1 MSVPSLSTTLNL
13 SPRSSSADCTFAV
26 LRLHTRKPHAPCWL
40 CFTCRAAVVE
50 LCSVAQKNMM
60 ALEAH
65 ALAHDLHSNPPT
77 LEEEDDFY
85 TKVLGLRDAVL
96 AGTHPTITLPASAIA
111 ALKASLITRESPDS
125 ASQRVTSSAP
135 GGALANGLSTSTNEA
150 VKPTSMFPGLP
161 GLGSSAPS
169 TGGATSYHQ
178 HTKPQ
183 SAGLDPIF
191 LEKSNSLV
199 RAEGQLKRQRIE
211 RELFENWE
219 KRKST
224 SSRDKELLVDTPSNI
239 SIDTALTDAQQRVK
253 PVTGLRSAPRAA
265 SIATSFDEN
274 DYYSSQVQSEWS
286 SDAGSAGA
294 PDQAVGADY
303 ENLDRYSGGAPAS
316 SSKARGKQPVQANG
330 ALHSRAENPSVSQNH
345 PHFYTNDPDGV
356 NEADDE
362 DEEYS
367 PPEPAAFDSFY
378 DADTTMDMQDLV
390 ADEDD
395 DSEYEP
401 GEVTQ
406 GSVVVT
412 PYPQN
417 VSSAQPSPQVP
428 IYRNHLSHIAA
439 PQPNRVSPLAVQ
451 KGPSIELELVNGRP
465 EIVSK
470 PQKRHVPV
478 QSRPSSASPSGPGTG
493 ASARKKKKNNL
504 NKKRKREVEATN
516 RSGKRQERQNEQSPL
531 SPMYQEPYIKPEP
544 VSPPPFP
551 NLPEA
556 QPYTQRYTNHAA
568 PIQLDPESPRNPHQ
582 PQYVYASTPRYDYAP
597 QMPPPT
603 VIRVSS
609 ASGHRPPQR
618 DKQDLRRVAS
628 LHYAQR
634 PASPAQRVYSPAGP
648 YTPTERA
655 YVEPQRQ
662 ASVAPFGSPY
672 HAVPVPRQEPIRL
685 QEYRESSPAM
695 MAPPPPP
702 PRRVVVDQ
710 YGNRYYAEQPVS
722 QSRASVAP
730 TARHPDLEPGYERAP
745 SRMQSHYLPPDHS
758 VQYEPAEPIMAPPPP
773 PARRPHEQPVEY
785 IDSNGYRVREYSS
798 RPAEPI
804 RYSHAPTSPVY
815 QQQPQYEQMPPPSA
829 RPAPRDLHYEMPP
842 PPMPQALHE
851 PAPQFVAP
859 PRAYS
864 VRPDAQDPQPITY
877 APRQASVAPVQY
889 VRHDVAPPARAMS
902 VMPGPEYGAPA
913 YQHRAPSYAPQPAVR
928 YVDEYGREVAP
939 RDVRQASQFRY

>member
-1 MSVPSLSTTLNL
+1 
-13 SPRSSSADCTFAV
+13 
-26 LRLHTRKPHAPCWL
+26 
-40 CFTCRAAVVE
+40 
-50 LCSVAQKNMM
+50 M

-65 ALAHDLHSNPPT
+65 ALAPDLHSNPPT

-111 ALKASLITRESPDS
+111 ALKSSLITRESPDD
-125 ASQRVTSSAP
+125 ASQRVTSSSLT
-135 GGALANGLSTSTNEA
+135 GALANGVSAGTNEA
-150 VKPTSMFPGLP
+150 VKSTSMFPGLP

-169 TGGATSYHQ
+169 TSGPTAPHQ
-178 HTKPQ
+178 HTKPS

-211 RELFENWE
+211 RELLDNWE

-224 SSRDKELLVDTPSNI
+224 SSRDKDLLADTPSNI
-239 SIDTALTDAQQRVK
+239 SIDAALADAQKRVK

-286 SDAGSAGA
+286 SDVGSGEAH
-294 PDQAVGADY
+294 DQAVGADF
-303 ENLDRYSGGAPAS
+303 ENLDRHSGAAPAS
-316 SSKARGKQPVQANG
+316 SSRARGKQPIQANG

-345 PHFYTNDPDGV
+345 PPFYINEPDGV
-356 NEADDE
+356 HEADDE

-367 PPEPAAFDSFY
+367 PPEPTAFDSFY
-378 DADTTMDMQDLV
+378 DADTTMDIQDLA

-412 PYPQN
+412 PYPHN
-417 VSSAQPSPQVP
+417 MSSAQPSPQVP

-451 KGPSIELELVNGRP
+451 KRPSIELELVNGRP

-470 PQKRHVPV
+470 PQKRNAPV

-516 RSGKRQERQNEQSPL
+516 RSGKRQERQTGQSPL
-531 SPMYQEPYIKPEP
+531 SPMYQEPYIKSEP
-544 VSPPPFP
+544 VSPPPFS
-551 NLPEA
+551 NVPEA
-556 QPYTQRYTNHAA
+556 QSYPQRFTNHAA
-568 PIQLDPESPRNPHQ
+568 PIQLDPEPPRHLPQ

-597 QMPPPT
+597 HMPPPT
-603 VIRVSS
+603 LVRVSS

-618 DKQDLRRVAS
+618 DTQDLRRVAS

-648 YTPTERA
+648 YTPNERTYA
-655 YVEPQRQ
+655 EPQRQ
-662 ASVAPFGSPY
+662 ASVAAFGSP
-672 HAVPVPRQEPIRL
+672 HTAAPVPRQESIRL
-685 QEYRESSPAM
+685 QEYRESSPAI

-710 YGNRYYAEQPVS
+710 YGNRYYAEAPVL

-730 TARHPDLEPGYERAP
+730 VGRHPDPELGYERAP
-745 SRMQSHYLPPDHS
+745 SRMPAPYQVLDHS
-758 VQYEPAEPIMAPPPP
+758 AQYEPVEPIMAPPPP
-773 PARRPHEQPVEY
+773 PARRPQEQPVEY
-785 IDSNGYRVREYSS
+785 VDSNGYRMREYSS
-798 RPAEPI
+798 RPVEPI
-804 RYSHAPTSPVY
+804 RYSQAPTSPVY
-815 QQQPQYEQMPPPSA
+815 QQQPQYEQLPPPSA

-842 PPMPQALHE
+842 PPMPRPLHE
-851 PAPQFVAP
+851 PPPQFVAP
-859 PRAYS
+859 PRSYS
-864 VRPDAQDPQPITY
+864 VRPDGQDAQPITY

-889 VRHDVAPPARAMS
+889 VRHDMAPPARAMS
-902 VMPGPEYGAPA
+902 VMPGPEYGAPV
-913 YQHRAPSYAPQPAVR
+913 YQQQTPSYAPQPAVR
-928 YVDEYGREVAP
+928 YVDEYGREVAS
-939 RDVRQASQFRY
+939 REMRQASQFRY

>member
-1 MSVPSLSTTLNL
+1 
-13 SPRSSSADCTFAV
+13 
-26 LRLHTRKPHAPCWL
+26 
-40 CFTCRAAVVE
+40 
-50 LCSVAQKNMM
+50 M

-65 ALAHDLHSNPPT
+65 ALPHDLQSNPPT

-85 TKVLGLRDAVL
+85 SKVLGLRDAVL
-96 AGTHPTITLPASAIA
+96 DGIHPTITLPASAIA
-111 ALKASLITRESPDS
+111 ALKSSLVTRDSPDN
-125 ASQRVTSSAP
+125 ASQRVASSALS
-135 GGALANGLSTSTNEA
+135 GALANGVSAGTNEA
-150 VKPTSMFPGLP
+150 VKPTSFFPGLP

-169 TGGATSYHQ
+169 TGGATAFQQ
-178 HTKPQ
+178 HIKP
-183 SAGLDPIF
+183 SSGGLDPIF

-211 RELFENWE
+211 RDLLDNWE

-224 SSRDKELLVDTPSNI
+224 SSRDKELLADTPSTI
-239 SIDTALTDAQQRVK
+239 SIDAALADAQKRVK

-265 SIATSFDEN
+265 SIASSFDEN

-286 SDAGSAGA
+286 SDAGSGGA
-294 PDQAVGADY
+294 PDHAVGADT
-303 ENLDRYSGGAPAS
+303 ENLARHDGRVPAS
-316 SSKARGKQPVQANG
+316 SSKARGKQPVRANG
-330 ALHSRAENPSVSQNH
+330 DLHARAANPSASEH
-345 PHFYTNDPDGV
+345 HSHFYTNEPDGV
-356 NEADDE
+356 HEADDE
-362 DEEYS
+362 DEDYS
-367 PPEPAAFDSFY
+367 PPEPTAFDSFY
-378 DADTTMDMQDLV
+378 DADNTMEFQDAA

-412 PYPQN
+412 PYPHN

-465 EIVSK
+465 EMVAK
-470 PQKRHVPV
+470 PQKRHAPN

-493 ASARKKKKNNL
+493 ASARKKKKHNL
-504 NKKRKREVEATN
+504 NKKRKRDVEATN
-516 RSGKRQERQNEQSPL
+516 RSGKRQERHTGQSPP

-544 VSPPPFP
+544 VSPPPFS

-556 QPYTQRYTNHAA
+556 QPFLQRYTNQAA
-568 PIQLDPESPRNPHQ
+568 PIQLDPEPPRHAPQ

-618 DKQDLRRVAS
+618 DTQDLRRVAS

-634 PASPAQRVYSPAGP
+634 PASPAQRVYSPAGAYP
-648 YTPTERA
+648 PNERT

-662 ASVAPFGSPY
+662 PSVAPFGSPY
-672 HAVPVPRQEPIRL
+672 TTAPVPRQETVRL
-685 QEYRESSPAM
+685 QEYRESSPAV

-710 YGNRYYAEQPVS
+710 YGNRYYAEQPVP

-730 TARHPDLEPGYERAP
+730 VGRHPDPEIGYERAP
-745 SRMQSHYLPPDHS
+745 SRMPGAYQLPDHS
-758 VQYEPAEPIMAPPPP
+758 AQYEPVEPMMAPPP
-773 PARRPHEQPVEY
+773 PARRPQEQSVEY
-785 IDSNGYRVREYSS
+785 IDSNGYRVREFSS
-798 RPAEPI
+798 RPAEHI

-829 RPAPRDLHYEMPP
+829 RPAPRDLHYEMAPP
-842 PPMPQALHE
+842 PLPQPSYQ

-864 VRPDAQDPQPITY
+864 VRPEGQDAQPITY

-889 VRHDVAPPARAMS
+889 VRHDVPPPARAMS
-902 VMPGPEYGAPA
+902 VMPGPEYGAPV
-913 YQHRAPSYAPQPAVR
+913 YQQRAPSYAPPQPAVR
-928 YVDEYGREVAP
+928 YVDEYGREVAAP
-939 RDVRQASQFRY
+939 EMRQASQFRY

>member
-1 MSVPSLSTTLNL
+1 
-13 SPRSSSADCTFAV
+13 
-26 LRLHTRKPHAPCWL
+26 
-40 CFTCRAAVVE
+40 
-50 LCSVAQKNMM
+50 M
-60 ALEAH
+60 ALDAR
-65 ALAHDLHSNPPT
+65 ALAHGLESNPPT

-96 AGTHPTITLPASAIA
+96 AGTHSTFTLPASAIA
-111 ALKASLITRESPDS
+111 ALRSSLATRESPDN
-125 ASQRVTSSAP
+125 ASQRVASSS
-135 GGALANGLSTSTNEA
+135 ALANGLSAGTNEA
-150 VKPTSMFPGLP
+150 AQPTSLFPGLP
-161 GLGSSAPS
+161 GLGSTAPS
-169 TGGATSYHQ
+169 TGGATANHQ
-178 HTKPQ
+178 HTKPSSTQ
-183 SAGLDPIF
+183 LDPIF

-211 RELFENWE
+211 RDLFEHWE

-224 SSRDKELLVDTPSNI
+224 SSRDKEMLADTPSNV
-239 SIDTALTDAQQRVK
+239 SIDAVLADAQKRVK

-286 SDAGSAGA
+286 SEAGSGGA
-294 PDQAVGADY
+294 PDQAVGAFATNFGSPDHR
-303 ENLDRYSGGAPAS
+303 NGGGPAS
-316 SSKARGKQPVQANG
+316 ASKSRGKQPVYANG
-330 ALHSRAENPSVSQNH
+330 ALPPRADHPSVSQNH
-345 PHFYTNDPDGV
+345 SQFYTNEPDGV
-356 NEADDE
+356 HEADDE

-378 DADTTMDMQDLV
+378 DADTTMDIQDLA
-390 ADEDD
+390 ADDDD

-412 PYPQN
+412 PYPHN

-470 PQKRHVPV
+470 PQKRHAPV

-493 ASARKKKKNNL
+493 ASARKNKKKNNP
-504 NKKRKREVEATN
+504 NKKRKRDTEATN
-516 RSGKRQERQNEQSPL
+516 RAGKRQERQTAQSPP

-544 VSPPPFP
+544 ISPPPFS
-551 NLPEA
+551 NVPEA
-556 QPYTQRYTNHAA
+556 QPYPRRYTTQAA
-568 PIQLDPESPRNPHQ
+568 PIQLDPEPPRHPPQ
-582 PQYVYASTPRYDYAP
+582 PQYFYASTPRYEYAP

-618 DKQDLRRVAS
+618 DTQDLRRVAS
-628 LHYAQR
+628 MHYAQR
-634 PASPAQRVYSPAGP
+634 PASPTQRVYSPAG
-648 YTPTERA
+648 A
-655 YVEPQRQ
+655 YSPNGGIYAEPPRQ
-662 ASVAPFGSPY
+662 GSVAPLGLPY
-672 HAVPVPRQEPIRL
+672 AARPESRQESVRI
-685 QEYRESSPAM
+685 QEYRESSPM
-695 MAPPPPP
+695 MLPPAPPP

-710 YGNRYYAEQPVS
+710 YGNRYYAEQPAP
-722 QSRASVAP
+722 QPRASVAP
-730 TARHPDLEPGYERAP
+730 VVRHPDPELGYERAP
-745 SRMQSHYLPPDHS
+745 SRMAGPYQSVAHS
-758 VQYEPAEPIMAPPPP
+758 AQYEPAEPVMAPPPP
-773 PARRPHEQPVEY
+773 PARRTVPHEQQVEY

-798 RPAEPI
+798 RPAEPMH
-804 RYSHAPTSPVY
+804 YSHAPTSPVY

-829 RPAPRDLHYEMPP
+829 RPPPRDLHYEMPP
-842 PPMPQALHE
+842 PPMPQSTHE
-851 PAPQFVAP
+851 PAPQFAAP

-864 VRPDAQDPQPITY
+864 VRPDGQDAQPITY

-889 VRHDVAPPARAMS
+889 VRHDAAPPARAMS
-902 VMPGPEYGAPA
+902 VMPGPEYGAPV
-913 YQHRAPSYAPQPAVR
+913 YQQRAPSYAQQPAVR

-939 RDVRQASQFRY
+939 REMRQASQFRY

>member
-1 MSVPSLSTTLNL
+1 
-13 SPRSSSADCTFAV
+13 
-26 LRLHTRKPHAPCWL
+26 
-40 CFTCRAAVVE
+40 
-50 LCSVAQKNMM
+50 MM

-65 ALAHDLHSNPPT
+65 ALAHDVHSNPPT

-85 TKVLGLRDAVL
+85 TKVLSLRDAVI
-96 AGTHPTITLPASAIA
+96 AGTHPTFTLPASAIA
-111 ALKASLITRESPDS
+111 ALKSSLATRGSPDD
-125 ASQRVTSSAP
+125 ASQRVASGAPSS
-135 GGALANGLSTSTNEA
+135 ALANGLPPTTNQA
-150 VKPTSMFPGLP
+150 VKPSSMFPGLP
-161 GLGSSAPS
+161 GLGSSAP
-169 TGGATSYHQ
+169 TTSAPTVHHQ
-178 HTKPQ
+178 HTKPS

-211 RELFENWE
+211 RDLFENWE

-224 SSRDKELLVDTPSNI
+224 SSRDKEMLADTPSNI
-239 SIDTALTDAQQRVK
+239 SIDAALADAQKRVK

-286 SDAGSAGA
+286 SDAGSGDA
-294 PDQAVGADY
+294 PGQVVGADF
-303 ENLDRYSGGAPAS
+303 ENLDRHNGGAPAS
-316 SSKARGKQPVQANG
+316 SSKARGKQPVHANG
-330 ALHSRAENPSVSQNH
+330 ALHSRADNLSMSQNH
-345 PHFYTNDPDGV
+345 SHFYTNEPDGV
-356 NEADDE
+356 HEADDE

-367 PPEPAAFDSFY
+367 PPEPTAFDSFY
-378 DADTTMDMQDLV
+378 DAETTMDIQDLA

-412 PYPQN
+412 PYPHN
-417 VSSAQPSPQVP
+417 VSSAHPSPQVP

-465 EIVSK
+465 EIVAK
-470 PQKRHVPV
+470 PQKRYAPI

-493 ASARKKKKNNL
+493 ASARKKKKNNPH
-504 NKKRKREVEATN
+504 KKRKREAEATN
-516 RSGKRQERQNEQSPL
+516 RSGKRQERQTGRSPP

-544 VSPPPFP
+544 ISPPPFS
-551 NLPEA
+551 NVSEV
-556 QPYTQRYTNHAA
+556 QPYPHRYTNQAA
-568 PIQLDPESPRNPHQ
+568 PIQLDPEPPRHPPQ
-582 PQYVYASTPRYDYAP
+582 PQYVYASTPRYEYAP
-597 QMPPPT
+597 QMPPT
-603 VIRVSS
+603 VVRVSS

-618 DKQDLRRVAS
+618 DTQDLRRVAS

-634 PASPAQRVYSPAGP
+634 PASPAQRVYSPGGP
-648 YTPTERA
+648 FTPNERVYA
-655 YVEPQRQ
+655 EPQRQ
-662 ASVAPFGSPY
+662 VSVAAFGSPY
-672 HAVPVPRQEPIRL
+672 VARPESRQESVRL
-685 QEYRESSPAM
+685 QEFRDSSPMM

-710 YGNRYYAEQPVS
+710 YGNRYYAEQPAP

-730 TARHPDLEPGYERAP
+730 VGRHPDPELGYERAP
-745 SRMQSHYLPPDHS
+745 SRMPGPYQLPANS
-758 VQYEPAEPIMAPPPP
+758 AQYEPVESGMAPPPP
-773 PARRPHEQPVEY
+773 PARRVVQQEQPVEY

-842 PPMPQALHE
+842 PPMPQPLHD
-851 PAPQFVAP
+851 PTPQFAAP
-859 PRAYS
+859 LRAYS
-864 VRPDAQDPQPITY
+864 VRPDAQEAQPITY
-877 APRQASVAPVQY
+877 APRQASVAPVPY
-889 VRHDVAPPARAMS
+889 IRHDAAPPARAMS

-913 YQHRAPSYAPQPAVR
+913 YQQRAPSYAPQPTVR
-928 YVDEYGREVAP
+928 YLDEYGREVAP
-939 RDVRQASQFRY
+939 REMRQASQFRY